1 VAQRSGHPYVAA
13 MTSIA
18 VAAPQ
23 TRYRPRAVATW
34 LLFVAALVFAMV
46 VVGGITRLTE
56 SGLSITEWKP
66 VTGALFPMSEAAWVA
81 EFEKYKRVPQY
92 EAIHASLTLAQFK
105 FIYFWEWVH
114 RLLGRVIGLAFAL
127 PLAWFWLRRA
137 IPAGYTPRL
146 VALLA
151 LGGLQGAVGWWMVQ
165 SGLWQ
170 GVAVSHYRLA
180 THLLL
185 ALFILAGLV
194 WTALDL
200 LQQGTVPGRGLSPI
214 NAGDRVPGP
223 ARLTPFAWAVAIIVF
238 IQLLFGAW
246 VAGMDAGKV
255 TQDWP
260 MMGARFVPDGID
272 WSRGFFAAVSSDA
285 LLVHFIHRW
294 WALAALVALVMLAGR
309 VKAAGVR
316 PASIAIHAT
325 LGVQILLGIATVM
338 TGVNIVLAASH
349 QAVGA
354 LLVASV
360 AWGAHA
366 LGRR

>member
-1 VAQRSGHPYVAA
+1 MA
-13 MTSIA
+13 SIA
-18 VAAPQ
+18 LRSPSASVQ
-23 TRYRPRAVATW
+23 PRLIAQWLFAVA
-34 LLFVAALVFAMV
+34 LLVFAMV

-66 VTGALFPMSEAAWVA
+66 ITGALFPLSEAAWGA

-92 EAIHASLTLAQFK
+92 EAIHASMTLAQFK

-127 PLAWFWLRRA
+127 PLAWFWVRGA
-137 IPAGYTPRL
+137 IPDGYKTRL

-200 LQQGTVPGRGLSPI
+200 RRWPER
-214 NAGDRVPGP
+214 P
-223 ARLTPFAWAVAIIVF
+223 AKLTGFAIVVTAALF
-238 IQLLFGAW
+238 VQLLFGAW

-255 TQDWP
+255 TQNWP
-260 MMGARFVPDGID
+260 MMGARFLPDGID
-272 WSRGFFAAVSSDA
+272 WSRGVLAAVSGDPY
-285 LLVHFIHRW
+285 LTHFIHRW
-294 WALAALVALVMLAGR
+294 WAVVALVALVALAGR
-309 VKAAGVR
+309 VKRAGVR
-316 PASIAIHAT
+316 PSSIAIHAT
-325 LGVQILLGIATVM
+325 LGIQIALGIATVM
-338 TGVNIVLAASH
+338 TGVGIVLAVLH

-354 LLVASV
+354 LLVAAT
-360 AWGAHA
+360 AWGAHV
-366 LGRR
+366 LGRRA